1 MKLNPKQTLTR
12 PAISEYLSDVYNE
25 ALERPNPPTQ
35 EMIDKAQ
42 FVDKTYVWKNGS
54 KEA

>member
-1 MKLNPKQTLTR
+1 MKPNPKQTSTQTQT
-12 PAISEYLSDVYNE
+12 SEFVHPWYEY
-25 ALERPNPPTQ
+25 LERPNPPTQ